1 MTQHPKIYVA
11 GHRGM
16 VGSAIVRQL
25 LAQGHSPERIVSRI
39 HSELDLTNQAAV
51 NAFFAEEKPDQVY
64 LAAAKVGG
72 IHANNTYPAEFI
84 YQNLMVQANVIDA
97 AFRNGVQKLL
107 FLGSSCIYPKLA
119 AQPMREDALLTG
131 TLEATNE
138 PYAIAKIAGIKL
150 CESYNRQYGQ
160 SHGVDYRSVMP
171 TNLYGPGDNYHP
183 ENSHVIPALIR
194 RFHEAKVNQAPSVT
208 IWGTGTPK
216 REFLYV
222 DDMAAASVHVMN
234 LPQATYSQH
243 TQPMLSHINVGC
255 AEDVTILEVAQAVAR
270 TVGYTGPIHTD
281 PTKPDGAPRKL
292 MDSTRLNALGWQAQ
306 VGLKEGLKVAYED
319 FLAHHAA

>member
-1 MTQHPKIYVA
+1 MSQKSKIYIA

-16 VGSAIVRQL
+16 VGSAIMRQL
-25 LAQGHSPERIVSRI
+25 LASGHSADWILTRT
-39 HSELDLTNQAAV
+39 HAELDLTNQSDV
-51 NAFFAEEKPDQVY
+51 LSFFASEKPDQVY

-84 YQNLMVQANVIDA
+84 YQNLMMQANVIDA
-97 AFRNGVQKLL
+97 AFRSGVKKLL

-119 AQPMREDALLTG
+119 EQPIRESALLTG
-131 TLEATNE
+131 TLEPTNE

-150 CESYNRQYGQ
+150 CESYNRQYGE

-194 RFHEAKVNQAPSVT
+194 RFHKAKVNQEPSVT
-208 IWGTGTPK
+208 IWGTGTPR

-222 DDMAAASVHVMN
+222 DDMAAASVYVMN
-234 LPQATYSQH
+234 LPQTTYSQH
-243 TQPMLSHINVGC
+243 TQPMLNHINVGC
-255 AEDVTILEVAQAVAR
+255 GEDVTILAVAEVVAH
-270 TVGYTGPIHTD
+270 TVGYTGSIRTD
-281 PTKPDGAPRKL
+281 PTKPDGTPRKL
-292 MDSTRLNALGWQAQ
+292 MDSTRLNALGWKAQ
-306 VGLKEGLKVAYED
+306 VELDVGLKSAYED
-319 FLAHHAA
+319 FLVHYAA